1 MISNKINRQQQQR
14 VKFVP
19 VETENLNPSG
29 FFCENDGT
37 YKDPLFCNLF
47 HVCTNQK
54 EKKTFQCRAVTGDLN
69 QISIFDAEKN
79 ECVSRDEGF
88 EKCNGVIFDPNFM
101 NLPAYRDLP
110 PSNPQQPACVKNGVF
125 RAYDKEIKYCDL
137 YYWCERSMS
146 EPLYFYCDS
155 AIYGKE
161 ASFFNPEAKKC
172 DSSKN
177 VKCDTP
183 FKIYSRILT
192 AREGIQP
199 PVIAVVD
206 TRNNINNNNIKK
218 TEQTHPTH
226 PVVEVLD
233 TINSF
238 IPQQQQQQPQTI
250 QTTQRITTTSTQ
262 QPEIQSTTPVAK
274 TPSPYMMQIV
284 SGLLD
289 PAPGFISLP
298 SSQFETTFSC
308 PLNAP
313 GYYPNNDFCD
323 IFHYCYNNGQF
334 KTYVCA
340 SMQNK
345 YQLWWSHQTEF
356 GRRDVII

>member
-1 MISNKINRQQQQR
+1 
-14 VKFVP
+14 
-19 VETENLNPSG
+19 LNPSG
-29 FFCENDGT
+29 FFCENEGT

-69 QISIFDAEKN
+69 QLSIFDAEKN
-79 ECVSRDEGF
+79 ECISREEGF
-88 EKCNGVIFDPNFM
+88 EKCNGVIFDANFM

-110 PSNPQQPACVKNGVF
+110 TSNPQHPSCLKSGVF

-137 YYWCERSMS
+137 YYWCERTMS

-161 ASFFNPEAKKC
+161 ASFFNHEAKKC

-183 FKIYSRILT
+183 FKIYSRILA

-199 PVIAVVD
+199 PVIAIID
-206 TRNNINNNNIKK
+206 SNNNKK
-218 TEQTHPTH
+218 NEQIR

-233 TINSF
+233 NINNYV
-238 IPQQQQQQPQTI
+238 PQQQPQTI
-250 QTTQRITTTSTQ
+250 PPIQTTQKTSKTTTQ
-262 QPEIQSTTPVAK
+262 QPQIKSTTTVAK

-356 GRRDVII
+356 GRRDVNILIFFFKF